1 MKQISGVK
9 AILITIGTIILLI
22 FLVFAI
28 QIANYLSKVR
38 ESETR
43 HYCLSAAVPEYIEC
57 ADRYGMEDFKGR
69 YSYYSFETKKYRSL
83 SKLGEALPAGY
94 EEAINAA
101 LKSGHRETG
110 TDIKSTPVTIYEVPA
125 ESMSLINHGEEPEF
139 ESHYCVLEYA
149 DRTYRFAVIVE
160 FHGD

>member
-1 MKQISGVK
+1 MKQLSGFKV
-9 AILITIGTIILLI
+9 ALMTIGAIILAI
-22 FLVFAI
+22 FLYVVFS
-28 QIANYLSKVR
+28 IAAYLNKVH
-38 ESETR
+38 ESETNR
-43 HYCLSAAVPEYIEC
+43 YCLSAAVPEYIEC